1 MDTFV
6 DSSWYWFRYTSPR
19 DAQRPFEPEVVSKWC
34 PVDLY
39 CGGIEH
45 AILHL
50 LYARFFTKVL
60 RDLGL
65 IDHGE
70 PFLRLRNQGMIL
82 SEEGIKMSKSRGTQ
96 VDPDQIIANHGAD
109 ALRLHLMYLGPWDQG
124 GPWNDRGIAGMER
137 LMRRAFQLIVDS
149 SVTSESTGAAADV
162 MRETHRA
169 IQRVTEDLDGFQFN
183 TAIAA
188 VNEFVNA
195 LTKRKNNDV
204 IGTHDWRQAHESL
217 TLLMAPL
224 TPHLAEEMWERLGK
238 PYSVHQQ
245 QWPEFD
251 PELIKEAQVEIVVQ
265 VAGKVRDR
273 MLVPAD
279 LSKDQAKELALA
291 SQRVRDHVGDLE
303 PAKVIYV
310 PGKVL
315 NIVPGRRK

>member
-1 MDTFV
+1 
-6 DSSWYWFRYTSPR
+6 
-19 DAQRPFEPEVVSKWC
+19 
-34 PVDLY
+34 
-39 CGGIEH
+39 
-45 AILHL
+45 
-50 LYARFFTKVL
+50 
-60 RDLGL
+60 
-65 IDHGE
+65 
-70 PFLRLRNQGMIL
+70 
-82 SEEGIKMSKSRGTQ
+82 
-96 VDPDQIIANHGAD
+96 
-109 ALRLHLMYLGPWDQG
+109 
-124 GPWNDRGIAGMER
+124 
-137 LMRRAFQLIVDS
+137 MRRAFQLVVDS
-149 SVTSESTGAAADV
+149 PVTSESTGAAADV

-195 LTKRKNNDV
+195 LTKRKDDDV
-204 IGTHDWRQAHESL
+204 TSTRDWRQALESL

-310 PGKVL
+310 PGKLL